1 MSLAPHNQTVSEL
14 VLCFHFHY
22 VSFPPLPSV
31 MQPHGSLTKAYSPNV
46 LVQIP
51 MKHLLQYARQRQG
64 DFATLYPSLLK
75 LTATH
80 FPQLCLVEDW
90 LKEEECAK
98 CECVCVWG
106 GVRGCA
112 LCESADVKAWM

>member
-1 MSLAPHNQTVSEL
+1 
-14 VLCFHFHY
+14 
-22 VSFPPLPSV
+22 
-31 MQPHGSLTKAYSPNV
+31 MQPHGSLAKAYSPNV

-98 CECVCVWG
+98 CECVGWEGVHCVRVQMWRDECKG
-106 GVRGCA
+106 EQVC
-112 LCESADVKAWM
+112 

>member
-1 MSLAPHNQTVSEL
+1 
-14 VLCFHFHY
+14 
-22 VSFPPLPSV
+22 
-31 MQPHGSLTKAYSPNV
+31 MQPHGSLAKAYSPNV

-98 CECVCVWG
+98 CECVGWEGVPSVSVWG
-106 GVRGCA
+106 GRVCQ
-112 LCESADVKAWM
+112 V

>member
-1 MSLAPHNQTVSEL
+1 MSLVPSVACL
-14 VLCFHFHY
+14 L
-22 VSFPPLPSV
+22 VSFLLLSLCLIPHTMHTLSPLPSV

-98 CECVCVWG
+98 CECVCEGG
-106 GVRGCA
+106 GVHCGR
-112 LCESADVKAWM
+112 VQM